1 MNADK
6 DRATKKLLSVGEEP
20 PDGDHK
26 KHQETCLYA
35 SQNLRSSAFICG
47 SLLHGYG

>member
-6 DRATKKLLSVGEEP
+6 HNATKKLISVGLEP

-26 KHQETCLYA
+26 KHQETGVFA

-47 SLLHGYG
+47 SLMHGYG